1 MPLAA
6 SGCRAT
12 PPRRRSSGVPVIRL
26 LLATTLALIVSGC
39 GQSMHDLVANGDIE
53 AVRAKITQ
61 DPEAVRAVNSLGKS
75 PLHYAVSNKRIEEM
89 AALVEAGA
97 DVNAA
102 DKTGMTP
109 LHVAAM
115 LGRRDEATWLIE
127 HGATLEPLDHFGDTP
142 IHTAAIFG
150 GGGVIQLLH
159 QRGAKLDTKN
169 NAGLT
174 PLDLAK
180 KHGQEKV
187 VAFLEKLLAAN
198 GGGEAHGG

>member
-1 MPLAA
+1 
-6 SGCRAT
+6 
-12 PPRRRSSGVPVIRL
+12 VPVIRL
-26 LLATTLALIVSGC
+26 LLATTLALFLSGC
-39 GQSMHDLVANGDIE
+39 GQSLHDLVANGDME
-53 AVRAKITQ
+53 AVRAKIAK
-61 DPEAVRAVNSLGKS
+61 DPEAIRTVNSLGKT
-75 PLHYAVSNKRIEEM
+75 PLHYAVSNKRVEEM
-89 AALVEAGA
+89 VALVEAGA

-109 LHVAAM
+109 LHLAAM

-150 GGGVIQLLH
+150 GGGVIQVLH

-180 KHGQEKV
+180 KHKQEKV
-187 VAFLEKLLAAN
+187 VVFLEKLLAAN